1 MDIMNKLWTF
11 WIHIFIIIQQL
22 VQNDLTLSVL
32 INISDLEF
40 SKQTTA
46 YSSGVCLVGGVIL
59 FALAL
64 IPLGLI
70 SNNKV
75 KDLFSDY
82 MIVRAG
88 VYYSNVRLI
97 ENSQF
102 LNYYIVYAMAY
113 GLLYSL
119 ILTVL
124 GSMPLIQMSGML
136 ILNLVYLI
144 FSFMRPYKTRL
155 LNMVNIGNHVIIFVC
170 SMLVSCSPI

>member
-1 MDIMNKLWTF
+1 M
-11 WIHIFIIIQQL
+11 
-22 VQNDLTLSVL
+22 
-32 INISDLEF
+32 
-40 SKQTTA
+40 
-46 YSSGVCLVGGVIL
+46 